1 MTREEKLW
9 SMNGHD
15 LIGVAKKLGVK
26 LNTNKTE
33 TGLKESKEKAIQKI
47 LVAEA
52 ETKETV
58 EQPTEVVETETMEV
72 VEVEQTAEA
81 EEHVVDVEP
90 KKEKKAKKTKAPK
103 RTFENLL
110 AEIPCGGNLQFTPNS
125 KRNAVHVKRGNKR
138 IFGYNGSVLVV
149 NRLELLKGVQYETRN
164 YGYVVQPTKEN
175 MLAILH
181 NA

>member
-1 MTREEKLW
+1 MTREQKLW
-9 SMNGHD
+9 SMTGAQ
-15 LIGVAKKLGVK
+15 IIEVAEKLGVK
-26 LNTNKTE
+26 VYHKGNS
-33 TGLKESKEKAIQKI
+33 LKESKEKAIQKI
-47 LVAEA
+47 LAAEA
-52 ETKETV
+52 QTEETV
-58 EQPTEVVETETMEV
+58 EQPAEEIAETTEVA
-72 VEVEQTAEA
+72 EVEPTAEV
-81 EEHVVDVEP
+81 EEPVVDVEP

-110 AEIPCGGNLQFTPNS
+110 AEIPCGSNLQFTPNS

-149 NRLELLKGVQYETRN
+149 NRLELLKGIQYETRN